1 MIKTHGFDKNEEEPY
16 KYKWIDSSMS
26 VFLILYM
33 DEILLIKNDILYIIG
48 DKGFAIITILHKG
61 LGKSILHPKDEDL

>member
-1 MIKTHGFDKNEEEPY
+1 MYDFVENEEEPY

-33 DEILLIKNDILYIIG
+33 NKIFLIENVIPYITG
-48 DKGFAIITILHKG
+48 NKGFAVIIVLHKG
-61 LGKSILHPKDEDL
+61 FGKSISHSRDL